1 MNVVGIELNTE
12 QVYTVMD
19 MESWYHTSTKQ
30 CYEISGAAGTGKT
43 TLVMY
48 LIDRLD
54 LKLDEVLFV
63 AYMGK
68 AATQLARNHLPA
80 KTIHSAI
87 YDYEYG
93 PEYDENH
100 HHILLPNGKW
110 KMKGEFILKERLPKK
125 IKLIVV
131 DEGGMVPEKIAIDLM
146 SFGLPIIVLGDLNQ
160 LPPVF
165 GKPFFLRNPDSVLRK
180 IMRQKEGDP
189 IVWLSQQV
197 LEGKR
202 LQPGI
207 YQNSAVIH
215 RSDITDYLFK
225 QSDIVLTE
233 RNLIRSSVNNY
244 YREYLRRYR
253 KLDRPN
259 VGEKIICRKNNWDM
273 CVGDGFYL
281 TNGMT
286 GVVEDVNMSSYNGK
300 TIKINFLPDFIN
312 KPFCSIPISYRHL
325 FGNDEYLSDSEL
337 LGERYLDK
345 FEFAYAITVHSSQG
359 SQYPN
364 VTFLEDDPG
373 VWSRDVKRKILYTAI
388 TRASEKL
395 TFVLNK

>member
-1 MNVVGIELNTE
+1 MGIELNTE
-12 QVYTVMD
+12 QLYAVMD

-48 LIDRLD
+48 LIERLE
-54 LKLDEVLFV
+54 LKLNEVLFV

-93 PEYDENH
+93 PALDEH
-100 HHILLPNGKW
+100 GHHILLSNGKW
-110 KMKGEFILKERLPKK
+110 KMKGEFVLKERLPNR

-131 DEGGMVPEKIAIDLM
+131 DEGGMVPKNIALDLM

-165 GKPFFLRNPDSVLRK
+165 GEAYFLQNPDAILRK

-189 IVWLSQQV
+189 IIWLSQQI

-202 LQPGI
+202 LQPGV
-207 YQNSAVIH
+207 YANSAVIH
-215 RSDITDYLFK
+215 REDISDFLFK
-225 QSDIVLTE
+225 KSDIVLTE
-233 RNLIRSSVNNY
+233 RNLIRNSVNRY

-253 KLDRPN
+253 NLDRPN
-259 VGEKIICRKNNWDM
+259 IGEKIICRKNNWDL

-286 GVVEDVNMSSYNGK
+286 GVVEDINLPSYNGK

-312 KPFCSIPISYRHL
+312 QPFRSIPISYRHL
-325 FGNDEYLSDSEL
+325 FGKDEDLTDVEL
-337 LGERYLDK
+337 AGERYYDK

-364 VTFLEDDPG
+364 VTFLEDESG
-373 VWSRDVKRKILYTAI
+373 IWSRDVKRRILYTAV
-388 TRASEKL
+388 TRAIERL